1 MDDKFKDLLREGY
14 VMVSS
19 NGLNAALGDKLSSEG
34 YKVAFV
40 DLNLLD
46 K

>member
-14 VMVSS
+14 VLVSS
-19 NGLNAALGDKLSSEG
+19 NGHNAVLGDKLSLEG

-40 DLNLLD
+40 DLNLLG